1 MLHLSGCCWNF
12 FSRFI
17 VAIPRTC
24 AVHKVKYVVMCFGG
38 MYFLLVRT
46 AHFKVWRDQLYHRV
60 QSNGTACS
68 HTASV
73 DDCFL
78 FNLGMALE
86 PFTAKIQRFIW
97 STSLPPPP
105 GGSCLDEVP
114 MDAFSGW
121 RTWTGAQASLQ
132 EKWCLRCLFPCVH
145 CFWVC
150 RHGYCSWVGLFSL
163 FPFKRPSQSY
173 HFVGGGGWSMW
184 KSERKLCEAKF

>member
-38 MYFLLVRT
+38 MYFLLVRI

-97 STSLPPPP
+97 STSLPP
-105 GGSCLDEVP
+105 GWELSRRSANGCLFWVTHVGRCSGVAAGEVMP
-114 MDAFSGW
+114 QVPFSM
-121 RTWTGAQASLQ
+121 RALFLSLQ
-132 EKWCLRCLFPCVH
+132 A
-145 CFWVC
+145 C
-150 RHGYCSWVGLFSL
+150 RHHTTGVL
-163 FPFKRPSQSY
+163 
-173 HFVGGGGWSMW
+173 
-184 KSERKLCEAKF
+184 